1 MKRDYY
7 EVLGVGR
14 SSSPDD
20 IKKAYRKNAVQF
32 HPDKNPGNKEA
43 EEKFKELS
51 EAYSVLSDQEARQR
65 YDQFGHAAFEGGA
78 NPFGFGDFSGF
89 EDLFGDIFSSFFGGQ
104 SNRKTRGRAGRDLK
118 YDLEI
123 TFEEAAFGA
132 EKTISVNRGQEC
144 EECAGSGAAKGSS
157 PEECGQCKGT
167 GQVRMTQGF
176 FTISRPCHECQ
187 GAGRVVKSPCNICS
201 GAGIKMVKGKIA
213 VRIPA
218 GIDNGQRLKLRG
230 EGEAGSGGG
239 PTGDLYVQIS
249 VKPHDIFERQESEI
263 ICEVPIS
270 YADAVLGAEIQV
282 PTLEGLETMKIPA
295 GTPGGKIFR
304 LKNKGIQILGTARR
318 GDQHVRVAIHVPKK
332 FSPEHKTLL
341 EKLKEVENKEKDSPK
356 SFIDKVKQAFR

>member
-7 EVLGVGR
+7 EVLGIGR
-14 SSSPDD
+14 SASGEE
-20 IKKAYRKNAVQF
+20 IKKAYRKNAIQF
-32 HPDKNPGNKEA
+32 HPDKNPGDKAA

-51 EAYSVLSDQEARQR
+51 EAYSVLSDANSRQR
-65 YDQFGHAAFEGGA
+65 YDQFGHAAFESGG

-104 SNRKTRGRAGRDLK
+104 PNRRTRGRSGRDLR

-123 TFEEAAFGA
+123 EFEEAAFGT

-144 EECAGSGAAKGSS
+144 DECSGTGAAKGSA
-157 PEECGQCKGT
+157 PEQCGLCKGT
-167 GQVRMTQGF
+167 GQVRITQGF
-176 FTISRPCHECQ
+176 FTISRSCHECNGSGQ
-187 GAGRVVKSPCNICS
+187 VIKNPCSGCS

-213 VRIPA
+213 VRVPA

-239 PTGDLYVQIS
+239 PAGDLYVQIA
-249 VKPHDIFERQESEI
+249 VKPHEIFERQDSEI

-270 YADAVLGAEIQV
+270 YADAALGAEIQV
-282 PTLEGLETMKIPA
+282 PTLEGLENLKIPA

-304 LKNKGIQILGTARR
+304 LKNKGIQVLGTNRR
-318 GDQHVRVAIHVPKK
+318 GDQHVKVAIHVPKK
-332 FSPEHKTLL
+332 VSQEHKTLL
-341 EKLKEVENKEKDSPK
+341 EKLKEVEKLEKDSPK